1 MDRRIQRRHQ
11 DWGDIAMKS
20 TKNDVAIQYTVDGN
34 KLILKEEQNLDGDFD
49 DVFGSPE
56 SMTYTKVN

>member
-1 MDRRIQRRHQ
+1 
-11 DWGDIAMKS
+11 MKS

-34 KLILKEEQNLDGDFD
+34 KLILKEDQNLDGDFD

-56 SMTYTKVN
+56 TMTYTKVN